1 MRIPIKTS
9 VSWPQLIR
17 KPFYAHVLRRFL
29 KLMHY
34 FCNAVGDF
42 VPFRFSVPFGGIQM
56 TQVNVVE
63 TLIKPL
69 TCKTSDIEVRIIWL
83 RLWHPSVVAWTLDI
97 MIGQSVAAW
106 LIKMSS
112 GHTIDKSRG
121 EVSIGARHNWKCFLA
136 YNFFFFFFI
145 F

>member
-1 MRIPIKTS
+1 MD
-9 VSWPQLIR
+9 
-17 KPFYAHVLRRFL
+17 HVLRRFL
-29 KLMHY
+29 KLIHS

-83 RLWHPSVVAWTLDI
+83 RLWRPRFE
-97 MIGQSVAAW
+97 
-106 LIKMSS
+106 
-112 GHTIDKSRG
+112 KS
-121 EVSIGARHNWKCFLA
+121 E
-136 YNFFFFFFI
+136 
-145 F
+145 